1 MSFVVRCLLFLAIV
15 SSTGKAVKKNILFI
29 VVDDLRPALGCYN
42 DVNAHTPHINALAKK
57 SVVFKHAFAQQA
69 LCAPS
74 RNSFLTSRRPDS
86 IRLYD
91 FYSYWRETAGN
102 FTTLPQYFKQN
113 GYHTMSIGKIFHPG
127 ISSNYSDDQ
136 PYSWSEE
143 PFHPPTEQY
152 RDSPVCHGTSGQLGR
167 NLICPVSVELQ
178 PGKSLPDLQ
187 SLEAAK
193 KFLREKREE
202 PFLLAV
208 GFHKP
213 HIPLKFPREYLG
225 YHPLASIKVPVNH
238 MRTPTLPTV
247 AWNPWTDIRRRDDIA
262 SLNISFPFGPM
273 PDETSKLIRQSYYA
287 ATSYIDDL
295 IGQLLKELNSHNWKN
310 NTIII
315 LTGDHGWSLGEHGE
329 WSKYSN
335 FEVSVRVPLIIHVP
349 GITDVP
355 DYVKTNEVPSSS
367 VHPSISNAIVE
378 LVDIFPTLVELSE
391 AGDLLQQCPDT
402 ERQPTLCTEGV
413 SLAPLIYKAG
423 WKGQFTTRRKAAFSQ
438 YPRPGMYPTLKPNSD
453 KPHLSQIEYMG
464 YSLRTHTHR
473 YTEWVYFQ
481 KQIFQPDWTKVVAR
495 ELYDHTIDPLEDLNL
510 ADRPQLHDLV
520 HMLSAQLH
528 AGWRHSL
535 ATE

>member
-1 MSFVVRCLLFLAIV
+1 MSSVVRCLLFLVIV
-15 SSTGKAVKKNILFI
+15 NSTGKAVKKNILFI
-29 VVDDLRPALGCYN
+29 IVDDLRPALGCYN

-152 RDSPVCHGTSGQLGR
+152 RDSPVCHGTSGQPGR

-225 YHPLASIKVPVNH
+225 
-238 MRTPTLPTV
+238 
-247 AWNPWTDIRRRDDIA
+247 
-262 SLNISFPFGPM
+262 
-273 PDETSKLIRQSYYA
+273 
-287 ATSYIDDL
+287 
-295 IGQLLKELNSHNWKN
+295 
-310 NTIII
+310 
-315 LTGDHGWSLGEHGE
+315 WSLGEHGE

-355 DYVKTNEVPSSS
+355 DYVKTNEVPNSS

-423 WKGQFTTRRKAAFSQ
+423 WKGKFTTRKKAAFSQ